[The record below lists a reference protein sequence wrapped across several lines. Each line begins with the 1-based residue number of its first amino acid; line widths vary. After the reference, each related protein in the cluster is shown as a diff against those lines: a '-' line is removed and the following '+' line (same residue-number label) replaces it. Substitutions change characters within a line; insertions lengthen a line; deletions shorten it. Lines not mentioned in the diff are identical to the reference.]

1 MSVAQMLHGL
11 SWVAVA
17 ALPFVAAPNAL
28 CAQPPDGAVKT
39 LPPVTVTASPTRG
52 AVEKSYRKMLDGMDL
67 FERLHGMAPAA
78 SLRFKLLPRQPGT
91 DMDHIALEIL
101 GDTVAIP
108 VRVEADRTFTLARDR
123 EALAENAA
131 VTPNRRK
138 QSMTWRVDIRTPG
151 LPPDTRRLGDL
162 RLECLVGNEA
172 GLISNASPLF
182 GQLARALTTFVDYCN
197 MDETQYLFF
206 ADRPVFNVVMVNGAR
221 RESVPVDRL
230 YAGASVDPH
239 FKADLPYCDCE
250 VLVDRTYFLPLGDK
264 SWPDDTLI
272 EFEYMDDD
280 VRAPA

>member
-1 MSVAQMLHGL
+1 MLQRL
-11 SWVAVA
+11 SWFAVA
-17 ALPFVAAPNAL
+17 ALPFVPASNAL
-28 CAQPPDGAVKT
+28 CAQQPDGAVKT

-67 FERLHGMAPAA
+67 FERRRGMAPAA

-91 DMDHIALEIL
+91 DIDHIVLEIL

-108 VRVEADRTFTLARDR
+108 VRVEADRTFTLARDGK
-123 EALAENAA
+123 ALAENAA

-182 GQLARALTTFVDYCN
+182 GQLARALTSFVDYCN
-197 MDETQYLFF
+197 LDDTEYLFF
-206 ADRPVFNVVMVNGAR
+206 ADRPLFNVVMVNGAR

-230 YAGASVDPH
+230 YAGASADPH
-239 FKADLPYCDCE
+239 LKSDLPYCDCE
-250 VLVDRTYFLPLGDK
+250 VLVDRTYFLPLGDT

>member
-1 MSVAQMLHGL
+1 MSIAQMLQKL
-11 SWVAVA
+11 SWVVA
-17 ALPFVAAPNAL
+17 TLAFVPTSTAL
-28 CAQPPDGAVKT
+28 CAQQPEGAVKT

-52 AVEKSYRKMLDGMDL
+52 AVEKSYRKMLAGMDL
-67 FERLHGMAPAA
+67 FERMHGMAPAA

-91 DMDHIALEIL
+91 DMDHVVLEIL

-108 VRVEADRTFTLARDR
+108 VRVEADRTFMLVRDR
-123 EALAENAA
+123 AALAENAA

-172 GLISNASPLF
+172 GLISNPSPLF
-182 GQLARALTTFVDYCN
+182 GQLARALTSFVDYCN
-197 MDETQYLFF
+197 LDDTEYLFF
-206 ADRPVFNVVMVNGAR
+206 TERPLFNVVMVNGAR
-221 RESVPVDRL
+221 REPVPVDRL
-230 YAGASVDPH
+230 YAGASVDRN

-272 EFEYMDDD
+272 EFEYMDDN
-280 VRAPA
+280 VPAPA